1 MGKLARK
8 RHEASGRKTQRMA
21 KRGREFEDEVSAL
34 LQKMQDEE
42 LIVGFIAHEPNSPE
56 DQDGRDFTV
65 TVVIGGGEVSK
76 SFGVTI
82 SLRHWK
88 ESRIKHPDVPQFC
101 FPLGTKLETIRTRIL
116 ELFSHKTC

>member
-8 RHEASGRKTQRMA
+8 RREASGRKTQRMA

-42 LIVGFIAHEPNSPE
+42 VIVGFIAHDPNSAE

-65 TVVIGGGEVSK
+65 TVASGGQEVSK

-82 SLRHWK
+82 SLRHWR
-88 ESRIKHPDVPQFC
+88 ESKIKHPEVPQFC
-101 FPLGTKLETIRTRIL
+101 FPLGTKLETIRARIL
-116 ELFSHKTC
+116 ELFSLKTC